1 MVLTCAGCKIE
12 ISKYIFIFI
21 KMAPIKFWNLEPG
34 KEYFVQ
40 RNDELY
46 KSKSKLI
53 FSSLHG
59 PRHFHDF
66 GTSESVWFI
75 HRGFNIEFDR
85 DDTFYDAEEIRMNAQ
100 KARQQMEIRA
110 LNKTLKQIVNET
122 FEW

>member
-1 MVLTCAGCKIE
+1 
-12 ISKYIFIFI
+12 
-21 KMAPIKFWNLEPG
+21 MAPIKFWNLEPG